1 MLYKKLITPMN
12 EFQKLIDSQIQSR
25 EKKTAEIEK
34 NYIGQKKA
42 DALQVIEESYT
53 TTTGHVRDL
62 TADYVH
68 RLIADWKM
76 YFYVSVLDYSP
87 EKVKALRDMLSF
99 PALTEIEKSTV
110 QRMILNSYWLVRL
123 YREFEKQEQ
132 AENAP
137 ADHSSPEYAAF
148 VRNGQN
154 AFRIDSYIEAL
165 DKLQGFLDGIIQNYV
180 GRVSPNTTTP
190 EAVNAGIAIG
200 RMESVLKETE
210 SKLNSIEPMF
220 FMVSNFD
227 SIYVSDSEQE
237 WLDEYEKVLKSGY
250 FEKVLPTRADAE
262 SIILR
267 SRYRESFLNWYK
279 ETRIAELVKDRVE
292 GKGIPIWYHG
302 DGLFYYSLTAEDMNK
317 METRGV
323 LYPV

>member
-1 MLYKKLITPMN
+1 MN
-12 EFQKLIDSQIQSR
+12 EFQKLIDSQNQSR

-42 DALQVIEESYT
+42 DALRVIEESYT

-68 RLIADWKM
+68 RLISDWKM
-76 YFYVSVLDYSP
+76 YFYVSVMQYDP

-99 PALTEIEKSTV
+99 PALTEIEKNTV
-110 QRMILNSYWLVRL
+110 QRMILNDYWACRL

-132 AENAP
+132 EEKAP

-154 AFRIDSYIEAL
+154 TFRIDSYIEAL

-190 EAVNAGIAIG
+190 EAVNAGIAIE
-200 RMESVLKETE
+200 RLESVLKETE

-250 FEKVLPTRADAE
+250 FEKVLPTRTDAE

-267 SRYRESFLNWYK
+267 SRYRESYLNWYRD
-279 ETRIAELVKDRVE
+279 TRIAELTKDRVE
-292 GKGIPIWYHG
+292 GKGIPGWYYT
-302 DGLFYYSLTAEDMNK
+302 DGLFYFGLTVEDMHN

>member
-1 MLYKKLITPMN
+1 MLYKKFITPMT
-12 EFQKLIDSQIQSR
+12 EFQKLIDAQNQSR
-25 EKKTAEIEK
+25 KKKTAEIEK

-87 EKVKALRDMLSF
+87 EKVNALRGMLSF
-99 PALTEIEKSTV
+99 PGLTEIEKSTV

-154 AFRIDSYIEAL
+154 AFRIDAYIEVL
-165 DKLQGFLDGIIQNYV
+165 DKVQGFLDGIITNYV
-180 GRVSPNTTTP
+180 GKVSPATTSP
-190 EAVNAGIAIG
+190 EAVNAGIAIE
-200 RMESVLKETE
+200 RLESVLREAE

-267 SRYRESFLNWYK
+267 SRYRESFLNWYRD
-279 ETRIAELVKDRVE
+279 TRIAELVKDRLD
-292 GKGIPIWYHG
+292 GKGVPGWYYT
-302 DGLFYYSLTAEDMNK
+302 DGLFYFGLTAEDMNK

>member
-1 MLYKKLITPMN
+1 MIYEKLIAPMN

-53 TTTGHVRDL
+53 TTTGHVREL

-87 EKVKALRDMLSF
+87 EKVKALRGMLSF
-99 PALTEIEKSTV
+99 PGLTDIEKDTV
-110 QRMILNSYWLVRL
+110 KRLILNDYWACRV
-123 YREFEKQEQ
+123 YTDFEKQEQ

-154 AFRIDSYIEAL
+154 AFRIDAYIEVL
-165 DKLQGFLDGIIQNYV
+165 DKLQGFLDGIITNYV
-180 GRVSPNTTTP
+180 GKVSPATTSP
-190 EAVNAGIAIG
+190 EAVNAGIAIE
-200 RMESVLKETE
+200 RLESVLREAE

-227 SIYVSDSEQE
+227 TYYVTDEEAE
-237 WLDEYEKVLKSGY
+237 WLSEYEKVLKSGF

-267 SRYRESFLNWYK
+267 SRYRESFLNWYRD
-279 ETRIAELVKDRVE
+279 TRIAELTKDRVE
-292 GKGIPIWYHG
+292 GKGIPGWYYT
-302 DGLFYYSLTAEDMNK
+302 DGLFYFGLTVEDMHK

>member
-1 MLYKKLITPMN
+1 MVYEKIIAPMN

-99 PALTEIEKSTV
+99 PALTEIEKSTI

-137 ADHSSPEYAAF
+137 ADASSPEYAAF

-154 AFRIDSYIEAL
+154 TFRIDSYIEAL

-190 EAVNAGIAIG
+190 EAVNAGIAIE
-200 RMESVLKETE
+200 RLENVLREAE

-227 SIYVSDSEQE
+227 SVYVSDSEQE

-267 SRYRESFLNWYK
+267 SRYRESYLNWYRD
-279 ETRIAELVKDRVE
+279 TRIAELTKDRVE
-292 GKGIPIWYHG
+292 GKGIPAWYYT
-302 DGLFYYSLTAEDMNK
+302 DGLFYFGLTSEDMHN

>member
-1 MLYKKLITPMN
+1 MIYEKLIAPMN

-42 DALQVIEESYT
+42 DALRVIEESYT
-53 TTTGHVRDL
+53 TTTGHFRDL

-76 YFYVSVLDYSP
+76 YFYVSVMDYDP

-99 PALTEIEKSTV
+99 PALTEIEKDTV
-110 QRMILNSYWLVRL
+110 KRLILNDYWACRV
-123 YREFEKQEQ
+123 YTDFEKQEQ

-154 AFRIDSYIEAL
+154 AFRIDAYIEVL
-165 DKLQGFLDGIIQNYV
+165 DKLQGFLDGIITNYV
-180 GRVSPNTTTP
+180 GKVSPATTSP
-190 EAVNAGIAIG
+190 EAVNAGIAIE
-200 RMESVLKETE
+200 RLESVLREAE

-227 SIYVSDSEQE
+227 TYYVTDEEAE
-237 WLDEYEKVLKSGY
+237 WLSEYEKVLKSGY

-267 SRYRESFLNWYK
+267 SRYRDEYMKWYK
-279 ETRIAELVKDRVE
+279 DARIAELVKSRLE
-292 GKGIPIWYHG
+292 GKGVPTWYHG
-302 DGLFYYSLTAEDMNK
+302 DGLFYYSLTAEDMKK

>member
-1 MLYKKLITPMN
+1 MIFEKLIVPMN
-12 EFQKLIDSQIQSR
+12 EFQKLIDAQNQSR
-25 EKKTAEIEK
+25 KRKTAEIEK

-42 DALQVIEESYT
+42 DALRVIEESYT

-62 TADYVH
+62 TADFVH
-68 RLIADWKM
+68 RTIADLKM

-87 EKVKALRDMLSF
+87 EKVKTLRGMLSF
-99 PALTEIEKSTV
+99 NGLTEIEKSTI

-154 AFRIDSYIEAL
+154 AFRIDAYIEVL
-165 DKLQGFLDGIIQNYV
+165 DKVQGFLDRIITNYV
-180 GRVSPNTTTP
+180 GKVSLATTSP
-190 EAVNAGIAIG
+190 EAVNAGIAIE
-200 RMESVLKETE
+200 RLESVLREAE

-237 WLDEYEKVLKSGY
+237 WLDEYEKVLKSGF

-267 SRYRESFLNWYK
+267 SRYRESFLNWYR
-279 ETRIAELVKDRVE
+279 ETRIAELTKDRVE
-292 GKGIPIWYHG
+292 GKGIPGWYYT
-302 DGLFYYSLTAEDMNK
+302 DGLFYFGLTVEDMHK